1 MDILIVDDDIGV
13 LESLKKGLER
23 VGNKCKAVS
32 TAEKALK
39 AYKKGKFDVV
49 LTDIQLPGM
58 DGIELI
64 RHLYHYNKDV
74 RIIVI
79 TVLQDFELIGS
90 NIINNIHGY
99 FDKPINFFK
108 LIEKLENIEDK
119 VKICNE

>member
-1 MDILIVDDDIGV
+1 
-13 LESLKKGLER
+13 
-23 VGNKCKAVS
+23 
-32 TAEKALK
+32 
-39 AYKKGKFDVV
+39 
-49 LTDIQLPGM
+49 M

-64 RHLYHYNKDV
+64 RHLYSYNKDV
-74 RIIVI
+74 KIIVI

-108 LIEKLENIEDK
+108 LIEKLENIEDR